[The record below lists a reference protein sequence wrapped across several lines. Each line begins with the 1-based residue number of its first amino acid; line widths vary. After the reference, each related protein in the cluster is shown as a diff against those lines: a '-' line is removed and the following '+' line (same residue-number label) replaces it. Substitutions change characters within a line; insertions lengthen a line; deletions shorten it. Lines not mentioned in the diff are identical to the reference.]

1 MIPSNIKSVS
11 YDNKLNKIILSNIDE
26 YNVCAYQFIQSD
38 YSAEWVITHNNDTNF
53 VTLQAYNMDN
63 TVLLGCEIQI
73 YNTNTIKLLF
83 TEPNVGYVNL
93 IFHTKR
99 DCGVIDTP
107 TVTITSTATPTP
119 TPSITQS
126 VTPAPTLTPTATVT
140 STVTP
145 TPTSTLTPS
154 VTATLTPSVTVTTTA
169 TPTPTITPT
178 VTATTTATVT
188 PTPTVSQSVISG

>member
-119 TPSITQS
+119 TPTPSITQS
-126 VTPAPTLTPTATVT
+126 
-140 STVTP
+140 VTP